1 MILGHGIDIT
11 DINRIKKSYLR
22 FGEKFINKFLA
33 EEEIKLKPKQDD
45 KIVHFLAKHWAVKE
59 AVSKAVGCGLINGS
73 PLHFKDIVLS
83 YTWSRM
89 PIINVTHNLA
99 EITSQMHA
107 LTFNDLQNI
116 AFHISTSGDA
126 GVVIASAILE
136 LKN

>member
-45 KIVHFLAKHWAVKE
+45 KIVNFLAKHWAVKE

-83 YTWSRM
+83 YTWSKK
-89 PIINVTHNLA
+89 
-99 EITSQMHA
+99 HA
-107 LTFNDLQNI
+107 KF
-116 AFHISTSGDA
+116 
-126 GVVIASAILE
+126 
-136 LKN
+136 